1 MITSE
6 AQHRDFRLCAEAL
19 IDRVSVTAAADRAL
33 LEKVRR
39 HGPALQSA
47 FARLAGWRVQTHP
60 EFARLVKTPARA
72 EASHAPAWAKG
83 RLDYALLAWVLW
95 YGEHTGGRR
104 FTVSQIADEIK
115 QRSAA
120 PDGLPGLDWGAHAQ
134 RLAAR
139 RVFRGLEEMGVL
151 RLQDGSVDE
160 WADESG
166 KRDALYAW
174 GAAAW
179 RLHVG
184 IPTAELERLAEGRG
198 APPEPAPA
206 DGTDEIRLFRALLL
220 NPALFRR
227 DDPAAFRVLDDPERR
242 ARVERDLAYLTSWK
256 LEVTGEY
263 ARVLRPARSDD
274 AVQTPIPLASG
285 LSHAVLCFC
294 GLLRERQRAGRLV
307 PAGGD
312 RFLLHESRIEQ
323 DVAELQA
330 RFGEKWG
337 KTLREQTVHLLM
349 RDLLNEM
356 RTWGLMRGPD
366 DAGQWEV
373 LPTAARLAAH
383 YEDEVGTPGGS
394 EPTTGPAR
402 RLRVRRGSTALVDP
416 PATEDYVRTMKVREV
431 IALLEQHGWTLARVR
446 GSHRQFRH
454 PVRPGTVT
462 VAGKA
467 SLDLPPG
474 TLNSILKQAGLK

>member
-19 IDRVSVTAAADRAL
+19 IDRVSVTAADDRPL
-33 LEKVRR
+33 LEKIRR
-39 HGPALQSA
+39 HGPALQSS

-60 EFARLVKTPARA
+60 EFARLVKTPARP
-72 EASHAPAWAKG
+72 EASHGLAWARG

-95 YGEHTGGRR
+95 YGEHTHGRK

-120 PDGLPGLDWGAHAQ
+120 PDGLPGFDWAARDQ

-139 RVFRGLEEMGVL
+139 RVFGGLEKMGVL

-160 WADESG
+160 WADDTG

-179 RLHVG
+179 RLQVG
-184 IPTAELERLAEGRG
+184 IPPAELEARAEGR
-198 APPEPAPA
+198 APPPSPAPA

-227 DDPAAFRVLDDPERR
+227 DDPAAFALLDDAERR
-242 ARVERDLAYLTSWK
+242 ARMERDLTYLTHWN
-256 LEVTGEY
+256 LEVTREY

-274 AVQTPIPLASG
+274 AVQTPIPLTSG

-294 GLLRERQRAGRLV
+294 GLLRDRQRDGRLV
-307 PAGGD
+307 SAGND

-330 RFGEKWG
+330 RYGQSWG
-337 KTLREQTVHLLM
+337 KTLREQKVTLLM
-349 RDLLNEM
+349 RDLLDEM
-356 RTWGLMRGPD
+356 KAWGLMRGPD
-366 DAGQWEV
+366 ESGQYVV

-383 YEDEVGTPGGS
+383 YGGETEADRDED
-394 EPTTGPAR
+394 
-402 RLRVRRGSTALVDP
+402 
-416 PATEDYVRTMKVREV
+416 TE
-431 IALLEQHGWTLARVR
+431 
-446 GSHRQFRH
+446 
-454 PVRPGTVT
+454 
-462 VAGKA
+462 
-467 SLDLPPG
+467 
-474 TLNSILKQAGLK
+474 